1 MEVYIIRNS
10 KRIDALFAS
19 RDKAEKYLN
28 VLTNKLAHWYDEGEE
43 YYMTGPVEVIE

>member
-1 MEVYIIRNS
+1 MEVYIIRNN

-28 VLTNKLAHWYDEGEE
+28 VLTKKLASWYDEGEE
-43 YYMTGPVEVIE
+43 YYMTGPFEVIE